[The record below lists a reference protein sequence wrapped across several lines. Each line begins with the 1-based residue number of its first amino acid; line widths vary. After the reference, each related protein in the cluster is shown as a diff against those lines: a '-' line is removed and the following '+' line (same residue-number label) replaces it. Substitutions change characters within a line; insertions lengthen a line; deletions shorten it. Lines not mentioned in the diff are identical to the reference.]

1 MIVVKLMGGL
11 GNQMFQYAFAKNL
24 SIKNNVPLKIDLSF
38 LLDRSPK
45 ENFIFRDFD
54 LDIFNINFEVVQ
66 ENEIENGSLFNASK
80 GFLSS
85 LFSKK
90 KSLEDVKL
98 MEDHFYFEE
107 KNIKEDKDIYLE
119 GYWQCEKYFHENETI
134 IRKDFSFKYPLSVA
148 ESELN
153 DLVSKVGSVC
163 VNFRRTDFLDLKN
176 SAETH
181 GVVDY
186 DYYIKAIDLIAKRIK
201 SPHFF
206 IFSDDIEWCKE
217 NVKITYPITFVEHSF
232 KGEKFSSY
240 LQLMKNCKH
249 FIIPNSTFAWWAAWL
264 SESKDKIVIAPNNW
278 FKDPTLQSQTSDI
291 IPSNWIKL

>member
-24 SIKNNVPLKIDLSF
+24 SIKNNTSLKIDLSF
-38 LLDRSPK
+38 LLNRSPR

-54 LDIFNINFEVVQ
+54 LDIFESNYDFVTEEEVDKAA
-66 ENEIENGSLFNASK
+66 IFNSSK
-80 GFLSS
+80 GIVSK

-90 KSLEDVKL
+90 QTKLDVQL
-98 MEDHFYFEE
+98 IEQHFYFEAS
-107 KNIKEDKDIYLE
+107 NIKKDQDIYLD
-119 GYWQCEKYFHENETI
+119 GYWQSEKYFLENEVS
-134 IRKDFSFKYPLSVA
+134 IRADFKFKHPLSEIEKKMNEIIVHT
-148 ESELN
+148 N
-153 DLVSKVGSVC
+153 SVC

-176 SAETH
+176 SADTH
-181 GVVDY
+181 GVIDY
-186 DYYIKAIDLIAKRIK
+186 GYYEQAIQRIVENVK

-217 NVKITYPITFVEHSF
+217 NVKITHPITFVEHSF

-264 SESKDKIVIAPNNW
+264 SESKDKMVIAPNNW

-291 IPSNWIKL
+291 IPSSWIKL